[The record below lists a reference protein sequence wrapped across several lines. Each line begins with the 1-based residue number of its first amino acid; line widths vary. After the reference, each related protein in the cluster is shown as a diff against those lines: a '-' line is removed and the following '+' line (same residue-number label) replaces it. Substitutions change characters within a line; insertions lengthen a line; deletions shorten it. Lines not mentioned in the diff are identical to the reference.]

1 MKNLLKIG
9 KKDIPLTYMW
19 FLSNLVGEGKKTV
32 LDLGCGDGALTGS
45 IYKKGWEITGVD
57 IHKKSLDQAKKREIY
72 KYLIEG
78 DIEKVVQD
86 LVRKG
91 KKYDVVLFSQV
102 IEHISKKKGER
113 VLDLIEK
120 LAKKRILVGTP
131 NGFMVQPEVF
141 IRGNPH
147 QHHQSGWLVNDFI
160 EKGYKV
166 WGVGIGF
173 VWSEQGIGR
182 TANKYLYLLITVFSY
197 FLAPIAYIFPNIAAG
212 ILAVKDKTYVK
223 K

>member
-1 MKNLLKIG
+1 MAFIG

-19 FLSNLVGEGKKTV
+19 LLSKLVGNGQTV
-32 LDLGCGDGALTGS
+32 LDLGCGDGALTRS

-57 IHKKSLDQAKKREIY
+57 IYKKSLDQAKKREVY
-72 KYLIEG
+72 KYLIKG

-86 LVRKG
+86 LVKRR

-120 LAKKRILVGTP
+120 LAKRRILVGTP

-147 QHHQSGWLVNDFI
+147 QHHHSGWVVEDFL
-160 EKGYKV
+160 KRGYKV
-166 WGVGIGF
+166 LGVGVWFI
-173 VWSEQGIGR
+173 WSETGWGR
-182 TANKYLYLLITVFSY
+182 TQNMLPYFLITIFAY
-197 FLAPIAYIFPNIAAG
+197 FLAPVAYIFPKIAAG
-212 ILAVKDKTYVK
+212 ILAIKDKPAAHLK
-223 K
+223 